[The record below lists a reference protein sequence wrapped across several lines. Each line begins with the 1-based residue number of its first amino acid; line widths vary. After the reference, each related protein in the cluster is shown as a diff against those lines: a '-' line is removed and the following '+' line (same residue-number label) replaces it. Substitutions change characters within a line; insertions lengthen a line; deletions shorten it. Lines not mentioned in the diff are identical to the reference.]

1 MMSQVPIDEAREQR
15 ITYEIVVDCYDEYE
29 VASGWYAYLEDHLDF
44 PFVAN
49 WLTTGASKPEQ
60 VEVIGMA
67 DAEDCRTD
75 ILVEVK
81 YRDGDLE
88 DVFSVPLVALEP
100 LDKTAQRVQTLGD
113 WQYWLDQ
120 GNGLMDPDEYEEY

>member
-1 MMSQVPIDEAREQR
+1 MNQVPLDEAREQR
-15 ITYEIVVDCYDEYE
+15 IAYEIIVDCYDEYE

-44 PFVAN
+44 PFAAH
-49 WLTTGASKPEQ
+49 WLTGPSKSETVQ
-60 VEVIGMA
+60 VIGMA

-75 ILVEVK
+75 ILVEIK

-88 DVFSVPLVALEP
+88 DVLSVPLVELEP
-100 LDKTAQRVQTLGD
+100 LDKNAQRAQALSD

-120 GNGLMDPDEYEEY
+120 GNRLIDPDEYAEY